1 MVDELKKITINKSGV
16 QINTSG
22 DCILLSDIITEK
34 TGDFISYNTLRR
46 LFGLVSFVK
55 PSINTLN
62 ILAEFNGY
70 KSYAHFV
77 KISPKKAYWI
87 EKEKLYLLINTNPKQ
102 ILNQLNTNII
112 NQDYILDF
120 IISFCRE
127 LIYKKEI
134 NLLQKLFNSS
144 FFERSNFNYSEK
156 LHFGNAIGQLLIYNS
171 DVGKKL
177 LSQLNFINFVYCIHV
192 DYTHLN
198 GYYGDWNK
206 QVHEEYKDGEIGSF
220 SESILQLKNFLN
232 VRSVTYDNLQ
242 KVNTKN
248 FHPILIGRI
257 YSIKF
262 LSSGYQRKDIKQIF
276 KSHLNIKNQEKVLID
291 FFYEPIMLAL
301 LTKNFNL
308 MGDIINFLSNKKVI
322 FSYYQEAHKCQFD
335 LMCLIFKFSLK
346 KVKEKPNDFEL
357 MRNEIEHRYSYRDLF
372 EMFVLVLEFHS
383 QGKKEYTMK
392 LYNKISKKLNY
403 PLFSKDYLLRY
414 FDK

>member
-1 MVDELKKITINKSGV
+1 MG
-16 QINTSG
+16 TS
-22 DCILLSDIITEK
+22 L
-34 TGDFISYNTLRR
+34 
-46 LFGLVSFVK
+46 
-55 PSINTLN
+55 
-62 ILAEFNGY
+62 
-70 KSYAHFV
+70 
-77 KISPKKAYWI
+77 
-87 EKEKLYLLINTNPKQ
+87 
-102 ILNQLNTNII
+102 
-112 NQDYILDF
+112 
-120 IISFCRE
+120 
-127 LIYKKEI
+127 
-134 NLLQKLFNSS
+134 
-144 FFERSNFNYSEK
+144 FERSNFNYSEK

-301 LTKNFNL
+301 ITKNFNL

-322 FSYYQEAHKCQFD
+322 FIY
-335 LMCLIFKFSLK
+335 
-346 KVKEKPNDFEL
+346 
-357 MRNEIEHRYSYRDLF
+357 
-372 EMFVLVLEFHS
+372 
-383 QGKKEYTMK
+383 
-392 LYNKISKKLNY
+392 
-403 PLFSKDYLLRY
+403 
-414 FDK
+414 

>member
-1 MVDELKKITINKSGV
+1 MMMLLMMLLLPMF
-16 QINTSG
+16 
-22 DCILLSDIITEK
+22 LLSRLSASRTSITVRACRSIDR
-34 TGDFISYNTLRR
+34 GFI
-46 LFGLVSFVK
+46 FVFV
-55 PSINTLN
+55 
-62 ILAEFNGY
+62 ENGC
-70 KSYAHFV
+70 
-77 KISPKKAYWI
+77 IAYGSATTPVAS
-87 EKEKLYLLINTNPKQ
+87 KH
-102 ILNQLNTNII
+102 
-112 NQDYILDF
+112 
-120 IISFCRE
+120 R
-127 LIYKKEI
+127 
-134 NLLQKLFNSS
+134 
-144 FFERSNFNYSEK
+144 K
-156 LHFGNAIGQLLIYNS
+156 LHR
-171 DVGKKL
+171 
-177 LSQLNFINFVYCIHV
+177 VY
-192 DYTHLN
+192 
-198 GYYGDWNK
+198 YYGDWNK

-262 LSSGYQRKDIKQIF
+262 LSSGDQRKDIKQIF

-301 LTKNFNL
+301 ITKNFNL

-357 MRNEIEHRYSYRDLF
+357 MRNEIEHSYSYRDLF